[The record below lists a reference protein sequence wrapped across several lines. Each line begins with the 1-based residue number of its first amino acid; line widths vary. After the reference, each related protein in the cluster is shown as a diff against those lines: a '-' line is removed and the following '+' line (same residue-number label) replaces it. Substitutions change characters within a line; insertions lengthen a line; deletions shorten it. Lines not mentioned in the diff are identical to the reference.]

1 MSDIN
6 ISGIPN
12 MGFQGGGGGYFADP
26 AANLAQNQQQ
36 AAYYNAL
43 AAQRQQQMMA
53 EGQYFND
60 WSRATNANMQNN
72 INATIASNLAI
83 GKAAK
88 PGTYAG
94 NRIANPTPIGPPA
107 PQQQPDPWAGSG
119 FDPIQ
124 YLYDNPD
131 VMRNVTGDPSSFA
144 YQHATTHGIG
154 EGRVGASV
162 FETGAAA
169 VPYLKGRGGVGG
181 GLSPLNSYQGSG
193 YNAFD
198 PSSYSSASQPN
209 LGWKQPQASVPFQDF
224 NVMEPD
230 PAFRPNQGKYDD
242 WFNDQTAPAR
252 GSQGGWE
259 QSYYEQNPDVWK
271 AAIESGRGLNAFAQE
286 HANQYGGP
294 EGRQLFNAVEYLNNP
309 LNADVKASGMGGWEH
324 YNKFGRG
331 EGRENALGNVFNP
344 QSYLQNNQD
353 VAAAGVDPRTHYL
366 KYGSQ
371 EGRSGG
377 GVVTGSRD
385 TIARALM
392 QGTPSGAVLGMT
404 GPGGRDY
411 GNWSP
416 MTGGNATAQQLI
428 DQGNA
433 VNMPSGQFGGH
444 PPKTFGAQSSGSLG
458 VPLGSPYQ
466 DPFGGYVPSI
476 AADGGLPANYAPRY
490 DASPFVNMPGGG

>member
-6 ISGIPN
+6 INGIPN

-26 AANLAQNQQQ
+26 AANLAQNQAS

-43 AAQRQQQMMA
+43 ALQRQQQMMA
-53 EGQYFND
+53 EGQFFND
-60 WSRATNANMQNN
+60 WSRSTNDTAWNQAQAV
-72 INATIASNLAI
+72 INSNLSV
-83 GKAAK
+83 GNAAA

-94 NRIANPTPIGPPA
+94 NRIANPTLTGPPA
-107 PQQQPDPWAGSG
+107 PTQQPDPWAGSG

-131 VMRNVTGDPSSFA
+131 VMQSATGDPSSFA
-144 YQHATTHGIG
+144 YQHATTHGIN
-154 EGRVGASV
+154 EGRLGSSV
-162 FETGAAA
+162 FDTGAAA
-169 VPYLKGRGGVGG
+169 VPYIQGRSTPSG

-198 PSSYSSASQPN
+198 PSSYSPTSQPN
-209 LGWKQPQASVPFQDF
+209 LRWKQPQASVPFQDF

-242 WFNDQTAPAR
+242 WFNDITAPRR

-259 QSYYEQNPDVWK
+259 QSYFEQNPDVWK
-271 AAIESGRGLNAFAQE
+271 AAVGSGRGLNAFAQE
-286 HANQYGGP
+286 HATIYGGP

-309 LNADVKASGMGGWEH
+309 FNADVKASGMGGWEH
-324 YNKFGRG
+324 YNKFGRNEARAG
-331 EGRENALGNVFNP
+331 TLGNVFDPQTYLMNNP
-344 QSYLQNNQD
+344 D

-366 KYGSQ
+366 QFGSP
-371 EGRSGG
+371 EGRKGG

-385 TIARALM
+385 TIARAMM

-411 GNWSP
+411 GNWNP
-416 MTGGNATAQQLI
+416 MTGGNASAQQLANR
-428 DQGNA
+428 GNA
-433 VNMPSGQFGGH
+433 VDMPSGEFGGRA
-444 PPKTFGAQSSGSLG
+444 PNTFGAPAAGNLG
-458 VPLGSPYQ
+458 VPGGSIYQ
-466 DPFGGYVPSI
+466 DPFGAYVPSI
-476 AADGGLPANYAPRY
+476 AAEGGFPPGYAPRY
-490 DASPFVNMPGGG
+490 DAVNLLPGGG